1 MKKTYN
7 YTLTRRAY
15 QILKP
20 IKNYFVLKLRKKVP
34 ITVVIT
40 TFNQSSSEIDF
51 CVSSVMRQTL
61 TKFNLLIIDDG
72 STNPATLNY
81 LTKLDE
87 SNDSRIKIYFQ
98 NNQGVV
104 KARNYALRSCH
115 TKYLVFL
122 DPDDSISKTFLEKS
136 YLAAESY
143 ARSDLAICHTNV
155 LINGDSNYVWNTS
168 ELIYGNLLNQNTIPT
183 CNLIRRKVFKKIG
196 GYSNYMSDGYE
207 DWECWI
213 KMAKFGYRS
222 IQIPEPLFKYTFSEN
237 AGRDFESRKRHLEL
251 HNKMKFHNS
260 KSHWKLRTLQR
271 SPISKDVLDNS
282 FNLAAGDKRAVF
294 IFLPWLL
301 KDGGAENFVRTLAKG
316 LAEKGRTVVFI
327 ATKNETASGI
337 LDFLDISEYVYDLPK
352 YLLEEDYL
360 KFVKNLI
367 NRSIFPIIINCGSTW
382 LYDNLN
388 ELISFKQPNIK
399 SFDVLFNDVGH
410 LNNFIAK
417 QNYFNG
423 VIPVYKVL
431 ESLILQEIKDKSKVK
446 RVPVGIVPN
455 PISNTRLLHQRP
467 QIGWIGR
474 FSHEKCPD
482 LFIKAALESKVN
494 ADFNLAG
501 TGPLFS
507 EMTKLSSDITNIKLL
522 GRVENNLEFLNSIDL
537 LINTSSIEGIPLTAM
552 EAISQG
558 VPVIAPNIGGM
569 SELIIDG
576 RNGFL
581 YARGNID
588 SLLTKI
594 QMLINTPGQLARLQA
609 STKEMG
615 LPVEF
620 HAETMIA
627 SFESI
632 ID

>member
-1 MKKTYN
+1 M
-7 YTLTRRAY
+7 
-15 QILKP
+15 
-20 IKNYFVLKLRKKVP
+20 FKLRKKVP

-72 STNPATLNY
+72 STNPTTLNY

-104 KARNYALRSCH
+104 KARNYALKSCH

-143 ARSDLAICHTNV
+143 SGSDLAICHTNV
-155 LINGDSNYVWNTS
+155 LMNGDLSYVWNTS
-168 ELIYGNLLNQNTIPT
+168 ELIYGYLINQNTIPT

-196 GYSNYMSDGYE
+196 GYSSYMSDGYE

-222 IQIPEPLFKYTFSEN
+222 IQIPEPLFNYTFSEN
-237 AGRDFESRKRHLEL
+237 TGRDFESRKRHLEL
-251 HNKMKFHNS
+251 HNKIKFHNS
-260 KSHWKLRTLQR
+260 MTRWRYRTLLR
-271 SPISKDVLDNS
+271 APIAKDVLDNS
-282 FNLAAGDKRAVF
+282 FNLASGNKRAVF

-316 LAEKGRTVVFI
+316 FSEKGRTVIFI
-327 ATKNETASGI
+327 ATKNETSSGI
-337 LDFLDISEYVYDLPK
+337 QDFLDVSEYVYDLPK

-360 KFVKNLI
+360 KYVKNLI
-367 NRSIFPIIINCGSTW
+367 NRSNSPIIINCGSTW

-388 ELISFKQPNIK
+388 ALISFKQPQIT
-399 SFDVLFNDVGH
+399 SFDILFNEVGH

-507 EMTKLSSDITNIKLL
+507 EMTKLSSDIPNIKLL

-537 LINTSSIEGIPLTAM
+537 LVNTSSIEGIPLTAM

-558 VPVIAPNIGGM
+558 VPVIAPNIGGL

-581 YARGNID
+581 YDRGSID
-588 SLLTKI
+588 SLLSKI
-594 QMLINTPGQLARLQA
+594 QMLINTPGHLAKLQA
-609 STKEMG
+609 STKEIG

-620 HAETMIA
+620 HAENMIA
-627 SFESI
+627 SFETI